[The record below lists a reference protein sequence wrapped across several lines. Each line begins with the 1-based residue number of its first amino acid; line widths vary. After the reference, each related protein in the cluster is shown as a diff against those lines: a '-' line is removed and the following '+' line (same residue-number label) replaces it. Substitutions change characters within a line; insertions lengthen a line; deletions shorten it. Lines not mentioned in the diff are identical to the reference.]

1 MLVSEHINIDL
12 SLRDITQFNT
22 LQYNEEMTVEDLET
36 SILKKFD
43 LSLLGE
49 KKLAFAKLNGRN
61 LLEEEKKLKIRDL
74 RARNLKITFFLDEVI
89 SYLLQNYNQD
99 KSKVIIGNN
108 EELGNTFLL
117 NRSYGSKR
125 MN

>member
-108 EELGNTFLL
+108 EELGNTFLFSTYL
-117 NRSYGSKR
+117 AIGY
-125 MN
+125 M